1 MDDLLKKLGQKIKF
15 YQFSKEESVT
25 TVARYIDVD
34 RAYLSRIEN
43 GHERPS
49 EKLLN
54 DLISHFNL
62 SSNEANELF
71 VLAGYKSG
79 AVAAQSSKGE
89 KPMTNEFKLPVEG
102 QQRQLQF
109 NKPIGLSTLYSDSVV
124 IKSNQWGIV
133 FDFGQSASQDQT
145 NIVSSIGMSREH
157 ARALL
162 DALKKNLETVP
173 DQGKVGSLN

>member
-1 MDDLLKKLGQKIKF
+1 MNDYLKKLGQKIKYF
-15 YQFSKEESVT
+15 QLSKEENVT
-25 TVARYIDVD
+25 TVAKSINID

-62 SSNEANELF
+62 SSNDANELF
-71 VLAGYKSG
+71 MLAGYKSG
-79 AVAAQSSKGE
+79 AVAAQSYKGE
-89 KPMTNEFKLPVEG
+89 KPMNELKLPTQE
-102 QQRQLQF
+102 QPKQLQF

-124 IKSNQWGIV
+124 IKANQWGIV
-133 FDFGQSASQDQT
+133 FDFGQSVSQEQT
-145 NIVSSIGMSREH
+145 NIVSSIGMSKEH

-162 DALKKNLETVP
+162 DALKKNLDNVP
-173 DQGKVGSLN
+173 NQRTTGILN